1 MGLVYFHRADRP
13 YYLFV
18 FQVIASNVLKKRHSF
33 AGKYSIKNTGPGER
47 GDHILMQTLD
57 WIVLVG
63 TLSLIVIYGLWKSRN
78 INSSENFLAGK
89 RDLPWWTIGLS
100 IMATQASAI
109 TFLSTPG
116 QGYSDGMQFVQYY
129 FGMPIAMIF
138 LCVFVLP
145 VYYRLRVTTAY
156 EYLEERFDLRMR
168 TLTAVLFLIQRGM
181 AAAISIYAP
190 SIILSAVF
198 GWNLAF
204 TNFLMAVFVVIYT
217 TTGGSAAVSRTQ
229 ELQMTIMLGGL
240 VLAFILVLQ
249 KLPPGIGLPE
259 AWQIAD
265 ASGKTRILDWSFD
278 WNDRYNVWSG
288 VLGATFLFLSYFGT
302 DQSQVGRYLSGKSLN
317 ESRFGLLFNGFVK
330 IPMQFLVL
338 SVGVMVFVFYQFNK
352 SPLHFNQANR
362 AKVEGTGQEAAFRQL
377 EGRADELFVQKQAV
391 LDNLA
396 TGLKTGDTALSDKAR
411 GDLQDLE
418 KQRNDLRQQASGL
431 VKVAAPAAEPND
443 KDYIFINFILN
454 HIPTGLIGLMLAMIF
469 CASWSTTASEISAL
483 AATSVSDVYRR
494 SFVPG
499 RDDNHYFRVSKLA
512 TVIWGGI
519 ITVFAIYFDLFD
531 NLIQAVNMIG
541 SIFYGTILGIF
552 FTAFF
557 LKQVGGK
564 AVFWAAVVTQAIIL
578 WLFFGVSKDPFLWYN
593 PLGCGLVMGLG
604 WIFEK
609 LLKRS

>member
-1 MGLVYFHRADRP
+1 
-13 YYLFV
+13 
-18 FQVIASNVLKKRHSF
+18 
-33 AGKYSIKNTGPGER
+33 
-47 GDHILMQTLD
+47 MQTLD

-63 TLSLIVIYGLWKSRN
+63 TLGLIVIYGLWKSRN
-78 INSSENFLAGK
+78 IDSSENFLAGK

-156 EYLEERFDLRMR
+156 EYLEQRFDLRMR

-265 ASGKTRILDWSFD
+265 ASGKTQILDWSFD

-338 SVGVMVFVFYQFNK
+338 SVGVMVFVFYQFNQ

-377 EGRADELFVQKQAV
+377 EGRADELFVQKKAV
-391 LDNLA
+391 LDDLA

-411 GDLQDLE
+411 GDLQNLE

-431 VKVAAPAAEPND
+431 VKVAAPAADPND

-494 SFVPG
+494 SFMPG

-564 AVFWAAVVTQAIIL
+564 AVFWAAVSTQAIIL